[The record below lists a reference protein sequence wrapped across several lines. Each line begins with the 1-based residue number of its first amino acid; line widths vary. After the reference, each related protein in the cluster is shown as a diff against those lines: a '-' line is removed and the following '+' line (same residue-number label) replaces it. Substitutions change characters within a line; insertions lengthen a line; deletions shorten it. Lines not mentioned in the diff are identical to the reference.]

1 MKDRLGLGE
10 AKIAQIC
17 RKSSGLLISKIKS
30 LAKKVDWVQE
40 ALTLSDEELCEV
52 FGKCPS
58 LFFLDP
64 VNNLEPRLQF
74 LRSTFELDDNALQ
87 KLILRSARLFLISDD
102 TIEEKLQ
109 FYSELVGEREAKRL
123 VIKSTNLLVSAS
135 LEKRLKPR
143 LSEVPSAGKK
153 VVWTEVLIQR
163 LARRTPEQWERYGL
177 GKAVKG
183 RPPS

>member
-87 KLILRSARLFLISDD
+87 KLILRSARLFLILRHD
-102 TIEEKLQ
+102 
-109 FYSELVGEREAKRL
+109 
-123 VIKSTNLLVSAS
+123 
-135 LEKRLKPR
+135 
-143 LSEVPSAGKK
+143 
-153 VVWTEVLIQR
+153 
-163 LARRTPEQWERYGL
+163 
-177 GKAVKG
+177 
-183 RPPS
+183 